1 MPAIRLAFLYECVGR
16 GLMSVEAFGARLWL
30 LMGAKVN
37 IWPTFTKFSA
47 ANEGHMVFLNR

>member
-1 MPAIRLAFLYECVGR
+1 
-16 GLMSVEAFGARLWL
+16 MSVEAFGARLWL

-37 IWPTFTKFSA
+37 IWPTLTKFSA